1 MEKAQERQQ
10 KAYKKRIK
18 KGTKRFKVL
27 PGMVVL
33 KKDERKRGRPG
44 RTMDP
49 DWPTQYRLINF
60 KSSWGERVEKSNAS
74 CLLITTHLL

>member
-1 MEKAQERQQ
+1 MCYRGAKYIFAASQSIKVHVNVEKAQERQQ

-49 DWPTQYRLINF
+49 DWPTQYR
-60 KSSWGERVEKSNAS
+60 
-74 CLLITTHLL
+74 

>member
-10 KAYKKRIK
+10 EAYKKRMK
-18 KGTKRFKVL
+18 KGTKRYKVL
-27 PGMVVL
+27 LGMVVL

-49 DWPTQYRLINF
+49 DWPTQYR
-60 KSSWGERVEKSNAS
+60 
-74 CLLITTHLL
+74 